1 MRFYFLPYIET
12 VDRTQLMMYSLD
24 SFVELDS
31 TARLIDAF
39 VDSPNLDKFSQYELS
54 SIAVPDLCAPWG
66 TTYH

>member
-39 VDSPNLDKFSQYELS
+39 VDSLDLDKFNS
-54 SIAVPDLCAPWG
+54 VG
-66 TTYH
+66 